1 MSWKDALLAKTLARL
16 SGIQRYQVIQ
26 TVLEHSRTISD
37 PSDTLTVAIQH
48 LETAQAAKTSAAH
61 TITALRNVLSAM
73 PSDQRKILL
82 HHIDADMI
90 QTIKTRK

>member
-16 SGIQRYQVIQ
+16 SNIQRYQVIQ

-37 PSDTLTVAIQH
+37 PSDTLTTAIQQ
-48 LETAQAAKTSAAH
+48 LETAQTAKASATH

-73 PSDQRKILL
+73 PSDQRKTLL
-82 HHIDADMI
+82 HHIDAGMI
-90 QTIKTRK
+90 QTIKSRK